1 MFPISP
7 AQGPVSVSSTPSNP
21 VPANDT
27 SHDSTLDPGDLG
39 EPGDPGDLGEP
50 GDPSEGDAD
59 FARRIIVGHSADDA
73 AEKCAAY
80 LAQCIRERAETSA
93 TVTVAFSGGSTP
105 ARMFEHL
112 AQLAGT
118 GPEGPQAW
126 WRAVEVFQVDE
137 RVAPDGDPA
146 RNANDLTHQLLEPTH
161 VATSQRHLIPV
172 LSNTAALDYEATVD
186 RLAPSGIDIVVL
198 GLGDDGHT
206 ASLVPGDPVV
216 EERGALVAK
225 TGLYKGHTRIT
236 LTRPCLDA
244 AGLAIWLVTGA
255 GKAEALEKLVAFDQT
270 IPAGLIRTAH
280 QIVFADSRAANE
292 SAADAAGPAN
302 AASPV
307 DWAGEHREGT

>member
-1 MFPISP
+1 MSK
-7 AQGPVSVSSTPSNP
+7 TPSDP
-21 VPANDT
+21 IPANDF
-27 SHDSTLDPGDLG
+27 SR
-39 EPGDPGDLGEP
+39 
-50 GDPSEGDAD
+50 DPSDGEGEGD
-59 FARRIIVGHSADDA
+59 FARRIVVGHSADDA

-80 LAQCIRERAETSA
+80 LAQCIRERGQTSA

-105 ARMFEHL
+105 ARMFEYL

-126 WRAVEVFQVDE
+126 WRAVEVLQVDE

-146 RNANDLTHQLLEPTH
+146 RNANDLTSRLLEPTH
-161 VATSQRHLIPV
+161 VATSRRHLMAVMSI
-172 LSNTAALDYEATVD
+172 TAAQDYEATVH
-186 RLAPSGIDIVVL
+186 RLAPEGIDIIVL

-225 TGLYKGHTRIT
+225 TGLYNGHARIT

-255 GKAEALEKLVAFDQT
+255 GKAEALAKLVAFDQT

-280 QIVFADSRAANE
+280 QIVFADERAANE
-292 SAADAAGPAN
+292 GAANTSGAERAAGTAN
-302 AASPV
+302 AASPA
-307 DWAGEHREGT
+307 DWAGEQREET